1 MSSSVALVSAVNPH
15 PMDAGKKVMLA
26 GILDYLIER
35 VGRANVHYLMVGG
48 DAPRRFPVAL
58 HSIPKPRP
66 LSAIG
71 NVLTRTGT
79 RRASLQEALL
89 CTGEVRKAIYR
100 TLEGLMPTTEIY
112 DTVRM
117 AQHAPKLSSTNQICY
132 LDDLFSERYGSMLL
146 ASERY
151 PDVKI
156 RPLGNFAAHVPH
168 VLQPLA
174 EHPASQRRLLR
185 LEQQLVRESEDR
197 AAHRFDATLL
207 ISEQEADRLRRRC
220 GGVTVERV
228 HAIPPLLPQRLP
240 ARRDYRGAANFI
252 FLGQL
257 SLPHNDDGLRS
268 FLSKVWPLVLAAR
281 PDAQL
286 RVVGRY
292 PLPALTDLIAKYSE
306 SVTLEGFVPDLGE
319 LFSESAAL
327 INPLRFGSG
336 VKIKIIEAL
345 CAGVPVISTIAGA
358 DGVASGPEEG
368 VLVSDDDTEVVE
380 LLTRTTNTRCNMHL
394 SAAAREHFTVR
405 YSRQAVFSC
414 YDDAFGF
421 SRKVVSPGSAVE
433 RLFDHAT
440 VAPDVE
446 RIS

>member
-1 MSSSVALVSAVNPH
+1 MSSSVALVSAVNPY

-26 GILDYLIER
+26 GILHYLIER
-35 VGRANVHYLMVGG
+35 VGRGNVHYLMVGG
-48 DAPRRFPVAL
+48 DVPRRFPVEL
-58 HSIPKPRP
+58 HLIPKPHP

-71 NVLTRTGT
+71 SVLTRTGT

-89 CTGEVRKAIYR
+89 GTGEIRKAISR
-100 TLEGLMPTTEIY
+100 TLDGLMPTTEIY

-117 AQHAPKLSSTNQICY
+117 AQHAPKTGCSTQVCY

-185 LEQQLVRESEDR
+185 LEQQLVRQSEDR
-197 AAHRFDATLL
+197 TAHRFDATLL
-207 ISEQEADRLRRRC
+207 ISEQEAERLRRRC
-220 GGVTVERV
+220 GVAVDRV
-228 HAIPPLLPQRLP
+228 HAIPPLLPQRPP
-240 ARRDYRGAANFI
+240 ARRAYRGAANFI

-268 FLSKVWPLVLAAR
+268 FLSRVWPMVLAAR

-292 PLPALTDLIAKYSE
+292 PLPALIDLVAKYSE

-319 LFSESAAL
+319 LFSQSAAL

-345 CAGVPVISTIAGA
+345 CAGVPVISTTAGA

-368 VLVSDDDTEVVE
+368 VLVSDDRAEVVE
-380 LLTRTTNTRCNMHL
+380 LLMRTTNTRCNMHL

-414 YDDAFGF
+414 YDNAFGP
-421 SRKVVSPGSAVE
+421 SQQVVSPSSAVE